1 MEHCKLCNK
10 KSQLRESHIIP
21 KFVYKWMKETGT
33 GRLRQLKVLNKP
45 LQDGIKDFLLC
56 DTCEKELGKRED
68 WFKGNVFE
76 PYLLNPKT
84 IFQTNDQ
91 LIYFA
96 ISILWRVLI
105 YFKDDGNEYSFKKE
119 LDSAA
124 SEWKDFLQDNKPLD
138 KFQNINLVF
147 IPENVEIEGG
157 GENSYSYLHRAVD
170 IDIAEGN
177 DKAFIYAKFSRFI
190 IFGVISGISES
201 DFSGTNIL
209 KTGQLNPLEQTM
221 DDADVIDFIV
231 DRSKYIKSYNDLSPK
246 QQEQNDKY
254 FSSRIEKIKGNDYW
268 KVLRKDIENRNK
280 NTSA

>member
-1 MEHCKLCNK
+1 
-10 KSQLRESHIIP
+10 
-21 KFVYKWMKETGT
+21 MKETGT

-56 DTCEKELGKRED
+56 DTCEKELGKRVD

-76 PYLLNPKT
+76 PYLSNPKT

-105 YFKDDGNEYSFKKE
+105 YFKDDGNGYKFKKE

-124 SEWKDFLQDNKPLD
+124 SEWKDFLLDNKPLY
-138 KFQNINLVF
+138 KFKNINLVF

-157 GENSYSYLHRAVD
+157 GDNSYSYLHRAVD
-170 IDIAEGN
+170 IEIAESK
-177 DKAFIYAKFSRFI
+177 DKAFVYAKFSRFI

-201 DFSGTNIL
+201 DFSGTNII

-231 DRSKYIKSYNDLSPK
+231 DRSKYIKSYKDLSPK

-254 FSSRIEKIKGNDYW
+254 FSSRIENIKGNDYW
-268 KVLRKDIENRNK
+268 KVLRNDIENRNK